1 MNPLTNLMSGQPAT
15 PSPNSSN
22 PLFALL
28 AAMSSRQ
35 NPINALN
42 AISPQMA
49 QLLQN
54 RGNQSIEQFVRSE
67 YQKRGINIDAALQQ
81 VQALMGNTH
90 K

>member
-1 MNPLTNLMSGQPAT
+1 MNPLSSLLSGQPAT
-15 PSPNSSN
+15 PSPDSSN

-28 AAMSSRQ
+28 AAMSSGQ
-35 NPINALN
+35 NPINALS
-42 AISPQMA
+42 AISPQIA

-67 YQKRGINIDAALQQ
+67 YQKRGINIDSALQQ
-81 VQALMGNTH
+81 IQNLIH